1 MTVPRPYALLAEI
14 TYRCPLHCPYCSNPV
29 AAALCEAP
37 RRPQGGGYSNG
48 ELTTEEWN
56 RVISEAA
63 ALGVLQIGFSGGEPL
78 ARSDLAEL
86 IRAAHEAKLYTNLIT
101 SGIGL
106 DDDRLRG
113 LRDAGLDSIQLS
125 FQSDESSLADEIAG
139 ARAHERKLGVAANI
153 RAAGILLSLNFVIHR
168 RNIDRLPQIID
179 LAEVLGAGRVE
190 LANVQIY
197 GWAFR
202 NRAALL
208 PTREQ
213 VERARDIAA
222 AAKARLAGKIDIFYV
237 LPDYYETR
245 PKPCLNGWGQRYL
258 TVNPIG
264 DVLPC
269 PTASSAI
276 PDLRFENVRTRDL
289 DWIWRNSES
298 FNRFRGTEWM
308 PEPCQSCPQREIDFG
323 GCRCQAAL
331 LTGNAALTDPV
342 CELSTNRALVDAVL
356 CEVNS
361 SIGRVREWRYRVNPT
376 TSSRS
381 ESARALG

>member
-29 AAALCEAP
+29 AASP
-37 RRPQGGGYSNG
+37 RRPQGGYSNG
-48 ELTTEEWN
+48 ELTTDEWK
-56 RVISEAA
+56 RVIREAA

-78 ARSDLAEL
+78 VRRDLAEL
-86 IRAAHEAKLYTNLIT
+86 IHAAREAKVYTNLIT

-106 DDDRLRG
+106 DDDRVHV

-139 ARAHERKLGVAANI
+139 ARAHERKLDVAAKI
-153 RAAGILLSLNFVIHR
+153 REARIPLSLNFVIHR
-168 RNIDRLPQIID
+168 RNIDRLPQMID
-179 LAEVLGAGRVE
+179 LTEALGAERVE
-190 LANVQIY
+190 LANVQFY
-197 GWAFR
+197 GWALR
-202 NRAALL
+202 NRTALL
-208 PTREQ
+208 PSREQ
-213 VERARDIAA
+213 VDRARNIAT

-276 PDLRFENVRTRDL
+276 PDLRFENVRTHEL
-289 DWIWRNSES
+289 DWIWQESES

-308 PEPCQSCPQREIDFG
+308 PEPCRSCPQKEIDFG

-331 LTGNAALTDPV
+331 LTGNAANTDPV
-342 CELSTNRALVDAVL
+342 CELSPNRSVVDAVL
-356 CEVNS
+356 RDTNS
-361 SIGRVREWRYRVNPT
+361 SSKCACEWTYRVNP
-376 TSSRS
+376 SQLSVR
-381 ESARALG
+381 